1 MEALQFPQFPLYQP
15 GYAHT
20 LIKLRDI
27 EDEQGETKIQTG
39 EKKRLITK
47 KYIVRKTQTEKT
59 NKQEITTHEK

>member
-1 MEALQFPQFPLYQP
+1 MEALRFPQFPLYQP

-20 LIKLRDI
+20 LIKLKDI

-39 EKKRLITK
+39 EKERQITK
-47 KYIVRKTQTEKT
+47 KYMVRKTQKEKT